1 MTILGQYTVAELED
15 LIAAKDYAVNQLSYA
30 YFGDAGKHDLHKD
43 ITWPADFT
51 ALSIRYND
59 AKSKAQN
66 LISALK
72 VSNPLIPN
80 NLIPADATY
89 KAILKSLRTSPNTIS
104 KGDLQDLSNRLAA
117 LGIQT
122 DYSAMP
128 QPKSGSDIE
137 LSALKAANVALAPFE
152 HPIPSPK
159 KHPVIWI
166 AGILG
171 LIAGYF
177 GIRAVGRVAAP
188 VARAYVSKTPFG
200 MAVNVLSSRENMQK
214 ELARRAGVELPEKE
228 EK

>member
-43 ITWPADFT
+43 PTWPTDFT
-51 ALSIRYND
+51 ALSIRYNN
-59 AKSKAQN
+59 AKTKAQN

-80 NLIPADATY
+80 NVIPADAPY
-89 KAILKSLRTSPNTIS
+89 KSILKSLRASPNTIS

-137 LSALKAANVALAPFE
+137 LSAFKAANVALAPLE
-152 HPIPSPK
+152 HPIPSPT
-159 KHPVIWI
+159 KHPTLWI
-166 AGILG
+166 VGILG
-171 LIAGYF
+171 LVAGYF
-177 GIRAVGRVAAP
+177 GVRAVGRVAAP
-188 VARAYVSKTPFG
+188 VARAYISKTPVG
-200 MAVNVLSSRENMQK
+200 MAMNLFSSRDNMQK
-214 ELARRAGVELPEKE
+214 ELARRAGVELPEKD